1 MKSFNLRLE
10 TFIDHLKKYYFNKT
24 SYSNILFCTITN
36 DEFFPGTAV
45 MLYSMKKHLKSF
57 DSNHI
62 RIFFD
67 NNISPLSN
75 DNQALLKSLS
85 SNIELIEIKDKIY
98 RNAICKYEKH
108 RLAYL
113 TIEAFNQNDF
123 SKIIFFDGDMLTLK
137 DFSHSINFSFPIFG
151 SKDGKFKNGKG
162 PRFKW
167 RSINTGFFGFDSKK
181 IPSSTYPDLKEMVRK
196 RNDPN
201 SELLDQK
208 MINNYF
214 SKNKI
219 PQLLIH
225 HYNNFRDY
233 GASGNGSEKFL
244 KKKLNKIKIIHFSGY
259 EIRPKP
265 WEISSVNQKKLN
277 THIAYK
283 LWLNYANDLI
293 NKFPPFNRI
302 LEK

>member
-1 MKSFNLRLE
+1 MKNFKNRLNTFINYLVKNYSMKSLDDE
-10 TFIDHLKKYYFNKT
+10 
-24 SYSNILFCTITN
+24 ILFCTVTN

-57 DSNHI
+57 NSNHI

-67 NNISPLSN
+67 NNISPLSHE
-75 DNQALLKSLS
+75 NQALLKSLS
-85 SNIELIEIKDKIY
+85 SNIELIEINDKIY

-123 SKIIFFDGDMLTLK
+123 SKIVFFDGDMLTL
-137 DFSHSINFSFPIFG
+137 DNFSNSINFSFPVFG
-151 SKDGKFKNGKG
+151 SKDGRFKNSKG

-167 RSINTGFFGFDSKK
+167 KSINTGLFGFDSKK
-181 IPSSTYPDLKEMVRK
+181 IPSSTYLDLKEMVKK

-214 SKNKI
+214 SQNKI
-219 PQLLIH
+219 SQLLIH

-233 GASGNGSEKFL
+233 GASGNGSEEFFKN
-244 KKKLNKIKIIHFSGY
+244 KLNKIKILHYSGY

-265 WEISSVNQKKLN
+265 WEISIVKQKKLN
-277 THIAYK
+277 THFAYK

-293 NKFPPFNRI
+293 NEIPSFSKI